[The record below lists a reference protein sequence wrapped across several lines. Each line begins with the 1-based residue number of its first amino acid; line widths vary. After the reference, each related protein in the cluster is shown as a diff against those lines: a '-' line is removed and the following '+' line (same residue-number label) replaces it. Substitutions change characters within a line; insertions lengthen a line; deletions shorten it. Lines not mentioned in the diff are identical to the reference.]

1 MPRKIISLMV
11 ICYAL
16 AFAFGALTAVR
27 WPSIMLALGWL
38 AEGDIAANM
47 EGVNWRE
54 LGISHGAP
62 YLLAALCFYAS
73 AIMISAR
80 REGGVLW
87 YAAGCTAGFPV
98 MYLVSFEHGWW
109 HDPSAAEGAVAGAA
123 VAALLIGAAIWD
135 LRRQGKPERPA
146 IKDAEAAPAEP
157 EPAPVIATPAPVVA
171 LVSEAPKKK
180 PARPRPA
187 MVPAAIARQRASYAA
202 YGRKMNARR
211 H

>member
-1 MPRKIISLMV
+1 MV

-38 AEGDIAANM
+38 AEGDIATNM

-54 LGISHGAP
+54 LGITHGAP

-73 AIMISAR
+73 AIMIAAR

-87 YAAGCTAGFPV
+87 YIAGCTAGFPV
-98 MYLVSFEHGWW
+98 TYLVSFEHGWW
-109 HDPSAAEGAVAGAA
+109 QDPSAAEGAVAGAA
-123 VAALLIGAAIWD
+123 VAAILIGIAIWD
-135 LRRQGKPERPA
+135 LRRQSQPERPVV
-146 IKDAEAAPAEP
+146 KDVKELAAAP
-157 EPAPVIATPAPVVA
+157 EPALTPAPIIAEPTPVA
-171 LVSEAPKKK
+171 PPVAEAPKKRS
-180 PARPRPA
+180 PPRPVI
-187 MVPAAIARQRASYAA
+187 VPAAIARQRASYAA